1 MAPDALVAIPEAVE
15 VSWDTELCLELV
27 RTLLFRNASTQDLV
41 SLMAICGFDTTRD
54 YVAIRARPLAGHSL
68 ESLAH
73 ELRAAESFRR
83 RAGLIAAID
92 GELVGFGT
100 LPRQEVRAGVVGIGL
115 PGTPERLGDSF
126 RVASRVLDVAQA
138 YDYMG
143 LQSLETLGLLL
154 TVVADADVGETLQW
168 RYLVRTHDAG
178 SLPELMTTLRTY
190 LACGMRLDPTASAM
204 SLHPNTVRNRIAK
217 FQEATGARLRDRMVA
232 IEVWWALER
241 TAVTGLPTDDP
252 AAALPG
258 LGSRRSLTFRRPVR
272 DNSAR
277 DTAKRRAEF
286 LRGLLRGTLTPAERC
301 REIITRGID
310 DRRPY
315 RALRARPAP
324 GRSIEDLARAHGF
337 TFGRDPRGGLGAV
350 VHGDLVGFSVEP
362 SRAALPGISGVGP
375 PRPLHALSESF
386 RMASRALGIGESR
399 NWSGL
404 CEFERLGLV
413 CAISA
418 DAVVGDALY
427 RRYLAPLGDNEFA
440 DDVLNTLKVYLRE
453 GLHINRTAERL
464 FVHPNTIRYRIR
476 RFEELANVQLR
487 RTSVETFQ
495 LLGALAYSA
504 GFSSPG
510 TIATTRHQP
519 ASAPASFTGRQLTS
533 NP

>member
-1 MAPDALVAIPEAVE
+1 MAPDALVAIPDSAESVD

-54 YVAIRARPLAGHSL
+54 YVAIRARPVIGHSL
-68 ESLAH
+68 DELAH

-83 RAGLIAAID
+83 RAGLVAAID

-100 LPRQEVRAGVVGIGL
+100 MPRQEVRAGVVGVGL
-115 PGTPERLGDSF
+115 PRTPERLGESF
-126 RVASRVLDVAQA
+126 RVASRVLDVAQT
-138 YDYMG
+138 YDYVG

-154 TVVADADVGETLQW
+154 TVVADADVGETLRS
-168 RYLVRTHDAG
+168 RYLVRARDAG
-178 SLPELMTTLRTY
+178 SLPEVVTTLRTY
-190 LACGMRLDPTASAM
+190 FACGMRLDPTASTM
-204 SLHPNTVRNRIAK
+204 NLHRNTVRNRIAK
-217 FQEATGARLRDRMVA
+217 FQEATGTRLRDQMVA

-241 TAVTGLPTDDP
+241 AAITGLPMADP
-252 AAALPG
+252 IAASPG
-258 LGSRRSLTFRRPVR
+258 LGSRRSLAFRRPVR
-272 DNSAR
+272 DNTAR
-277 DTAKRRAEF
+277 DSAKGRAEF

-301 REIITRGID
+301 REMITWGID
-310 DRRPY
+310 DRRHY

-324 GRSIEDLARAHGF
+324 GRSVDDLARAYGF

-350 VHGDLVGFSVEP
+350 VHGDLVGFIAEP

-386 RMASRALGIGESR
+386 RMASRALDIGESR

-418 DAVVGDALY
+418 DSMVGDALC

-440 DDVLNTLKVYLRE
+440 DEVLNTLKVYLRE

-464 FVHPNTIRYRIR
+464 FVHPNTVRYRIH
-476 RFEELANVQLR
+476 RFEELTNVQLR

-495 LLGALAYSA
+495 LLGALAYRA
-504 GFSSPG
+504 
-510 TIATTRHQP
+510 
-519 ASAPASFTGRQLTS
+519 
-533 NP
+533 